1 MKTAA
6 VICELNP
13 LHIGHRR
20 LFSYCRE
27 RGAEL
32 VIALMSGDFVQRGI
46 PAVADRHTRA
56 EMALLA
62 GADLVLSYPVRY
74 ATGSA
79 ERFAEFAVRIL
90 DGVGEGFGGID
101 ELVFGSECGELSR
114 IRSLAEVLA
123 GEPDWYRERLR
134 ASLREGSSFP
144 KARAAALD
152 DYGELL
158 QSPNNILGVEY
169 VKAILKHA
177 SSMKPVTLKREGAQH
192 RDEEAS
198 STAIRSKLLQGMTEP
213 AVLGEIPETAREARM
228 ASLARRG
235 PVGAGILL
243 PLLAERLWASD
254 EAETLT
260 ACLDVTRDLAGTFLK
275 NRGRL
280 KDWESFAAL
289 CSSKSMTASHVSRA
303 CLHLAL
309 GLGKRDMAEGAL
321 LTQLLGIRR
330 EARVWLGR
338 LQRGSVPLVVR
349 PSAPPGNMTEAQT
362 ALYREEQR
370 VANLYEALASLR
382 AAGPAVHA
390 CSKAFVTL

>member
-13 LHIGHRR
+13 LHMGHRR

-27 RGAEL
+27 RGADL

-46 PAVADRHTRA
+46 PAVTDRHTRA

-134 ASLREGSSFP
+134 ASLREGNSFP

-198 STAIRSKLLQGMTEP
+198 STAIL
-213 AVLGEIPETAREARM
+213 
-228 ASLARRG
+228 SL
-235 PVGAGILL
+235 I
-243 PLLAERLWASD
+243 
-254 EAETLT
+254 
-260 ACLDVTRDLAGTFLK
+260 
-275 NRGRL
+275 
-280 KDWESFAAL
+280 
-289 CSSKSMTASHVSRA
+289 H
-303 CLHLAL
+303 
-309 GLGKRDMAEGAL
+309 
-321 LTQLLGIRR
+321 I
-330 EARVWLGR
+330 
-338 LQRGSVPLVVR
+338 
-349 PSAPPGNMTEAQT
+349 
-362 ALYREEQR
+362 
-370 VANLYEALASLR
+370 
-382 AAGPAVHA
+382 
-390 CSKAFVTL
+390 